1 MGNFLLLYHLRLY
14 VTNQR
19 RCRLMAKCDIC
30 SKEITFGI
38 KVSHSHRRTNRTWKP
53 NVKRVKAL
61 VNGTPCRI
69 YACTR
74 CLRSGKVT
82 RAI

>member
-1 MGNFLLLYHLRLY
+1 
-14 VTNQR
+14 
-19 RCRLMAKCDIC
+19 MAKCDIC

-38 KVSHSHRRTNRTWKP
+38 QVSHSHRRSNRTWKP
-53 NVKRVKAL
+53 NVKKVKAI
-61 VNGTPCRI
+61 VNGSPRRI
-69 YACTR
+69 NVCTR